1 MQFLTGEYPER
12 TPTCRISKDVK
23 LKTALIILFVVS
35 STVAGI
41 CQQSLPDS
49 IRNFIGD
56 IERDSNYVDKLNKL
70 ASGYLNVNPG
80 TSRKIAAHVIET
92 ATGIKYTRGYA
103 RGLVVMGNSY
113 WYEGIYEFAQ
123 NYYLLAARQYR
134 TLNDSLGLAQV
145 YNNMGEVNK
154 RLGETDM
161 ALEYLLRSLRM
172 NRTDSTRAMALYNI
186 GELYITLSDYRKATD
201 YINQS
206 MKLAQRLGNERIIAY
221 NQWSTARIKTEQG
234 HYDEAFIHYDT
245 AEKALVELG
254 ETRSLIQTYQD
265 IAYTHRKMNNVE
277 KAKQYL
283 DEASLLSGKLNVP
296 DLRITTYLEYF
307 KLDSLVG
314 NYQRALYYLSKHN
327 SLKDSVYNLL
337 KAEQIARVQAIYETE
352 RHEREK
358 QELLAEKDR
367 KDAALRSREILI
379 IAVSLSLI
387 IAGVLAV
394 ILFRQR
400 KEILQANKD
409 LQAKN
414 EEISFQKNAI
424 ESQAE
429 ALLILNEELKN
440 LNKSLE
446 GRIDE
451 RTRQIIQQNQRL
463 AEYTFVNAHKLRAPI
478 ASILGLINLFHQADA
493 KEQKVILNHLR
504 TCADQLDLTIQ
515 TINLNLEGGI
525 TETKLAGKKY

>member
-1 MQFLTGEYPER
+1 M
-12 TPTCRISKDVK
+12 
-23 LKTALIILFVVS
+23 KTVFVILFLFS
-35 STVAGI
+35 CAAAGV
-41 CQQSLPDS
+41 CQQPLPDS
-49 IRNFIGD
+49 IKNLIGEV
-56 IERDSNYVDKLNKL
+56 ERDSTYIDKLNKL

-134 TLNDSLGLAQV
+134 ILNDSLGLAQV

-154 RLGETDM
+154 RLGEKDM
-161 ALEYLLRSLRM
+161 ALEYLLRSLAM
-172 NRTDSTRAMALYNI
+172 NQTDSTRAMALYNI
-186 GELYITLSDYRKATD
+186 GELYITMGNYEKATD

-206 MKLAQRLGNERIIAY
+206 MEMAERLNNRRIVAY
-221 NQWSTARIKTEQG
+221 NRWSTARIKTEQG
-234 HYDEAFIHYDT
+234 QYDEAFNQYDT
-245 AEKALVELG
+245 AEKILVELG
-254 ETRSLIQTYQD
+254 ETRSLIQVYQD
-265 IAYTHRKMNNVE
+265 IAYTHRKMNNLQ
-277 KAKQYL
+277 KAKKYL
-283 DEASLLSGKLNVP
+283 DNASALSRKLNVP

-307 KLDSLVG
+307 KLDSLAG
-314 NYQRALYYLSKHN
+314 NYKQALYYLSRHN
-327 SLKDSVYNLL
+327 ALKDSVYNLL

-358 QELLAEKDR
+358 QELRAEKDR
-367 KDAALRSREILI
+367 KDAALRSSEMLI
-379 IAVSLSLI
+379 IAVSFSLLI
-387 IAGVLAV
+387 VGVLAV

-400 KEILQANKD
+400 KEILRANKD

-429 ALLILNEELKN
+429 ALLILNDELKD

-478 ASILGLINLFHQADA
+478 ASILGLINLFQQADS
-493 KEQKVILNHLR
+493 KEQKVILNHLK
-504 TCADQLDLTIQ
+504 TCADQLDSTIR

-525 TETKLAGKKY
+525 AETKAVGKKW

>member
-1 MQFLTGEYPER
+1 M
-12 TPTCRISKDVK
+12 
-23 LKTALIILFVVS
+23 
-35 STVAGI
+35 
-41 CQQSLPDS
+41 
-49 IRNFIGD
+49 
-56 IERDSNYVDKLNKL
+56 
-70 ASGYLNVNPG
+70 
-80 TSRKIAAHVIET
+80 
-92 ATGIKYTRGYA
+92 
-103 RGLVVMGNSY
+103 
-113 WYEGIYEFAQ
+113 
-123 NYYLLAARQYR
+123 
-134 TLNDSLGLAQV
+134 
-145 YNNMGEVNK
+145 
-154 RLGETDM
+154 
-161 ALEYLLRSLRM
+161 
-172 NRTDSTRAMALYNI
+172 
-186 GELYITLSDYRKATD
+186 
-201 YINQS
+201 
-206 MKLAQRLGNERIIAY
+206 
-221 NQWSTARIKTEQG
+221 
-234 HYDEAFIHYDT
+234 
-245 AEKALVELG
+245 
-254 ETRSLIQTYQD
+254 
-265 IAYTHRKMNNVE
+265 
-277 KAKQYL
+277 
-283 DEASLLSGKLNVP
+283 
-296 DLRITTYLEYF
+296 
-307 KLDSLVG
+307 
-314 NYQRALYYLSKHN
+314 
-327 SLKDSVYNLL
+327 
-337 KAEQIARVQAIYETE
+337 
-352 RHEREK
+352 
-358 QELLAEKDR
+358 LAEKDR

>member
-1 MQFLTGEYPER
+1 MKE
-12 TPTCRISKDVK
+12 
-23 LKTALIILFVVS
+23 LKGVLIILFVA
-35 STVAGI
+35 AGSFAGV
-41 CQQSLPDS
+41 CQQALPDS
-49 IRNFIGD
+49 IRNRIGD
-56 IERDSNYVDKLNKL
+56 VAQDSNYIDRLNKL
-70 ASGYLNVNPG
+70 ATGYLNVNPG
-80 TSRKIAAHVIET
+80 LSRKIAAHVIET
-92 ATGIKYTRGYA
+92 ATGIKHTRGYA

-134 TLNDSLGLAQV
+134 ILNDSLGLAQV

-154 RLGETDM
+154 RLGEMDM
-161 ALEYLLRSLRM
+161 ALEYLIRSLAM
-172 NRTDSTRAMALYNI
+172 NQTDSTRAMALYNI
-186 GELYITLSDYRKATD
+186 GELYITMRKYEKAID

-206 MKLAQRLGNERIIAY
+206 MDLARRYDNKRIIAY
-221 NQWSTARIKTEQG
+221 NHWSTARIRTEESK
-234 HYDEAFIHYDT
+234 YEEAFSQYDT
-245 AEKALVELG
+245 AEKILSSLG

-265 IAYTHRKMNNVE
+265 IAYTHRKRNE
-277 KAKQYL
+277 LQKAKAYL
-283 DEASLLSGKLNVP
+283 DKASDLSGKLNVP

-307 KLDSLVG
+307 KLDSLAG
-314 NYQRALYYLSKHN
+314 NYQQALYYLSRHN
-327 SLKDSVYNLL
+327 ALKDSVYNLL

-358 QELLAEKDR
+358 QELLKEKDR

-379 IAVSLSLI
+379 IAVSVSLL

-394 ILFRQR
+394 ILSRQR
-400 KEILQANKD
+400 KEILRANKD

-429 ALLILNEELKN
+429 ALLILNEELKD

-478 ASILGLINLFHQADA
+478 ASILGLINLFQQADA
-493 KEQKVILNHLR
+493 KEQKVIVKHLK
-504 TCADQLDLTIQ
+504 TCADQLDLTIR

-525 TETKLAGKKY
+525 AETKTVGKKW

>member
-1 MQFLTGEYPER
+1 MSA
-12 TPTCRISKDVK
+12 CRISKDVK
-23 LKTALIILFVVS
+23 VKPIVIILFVVS
-35 STVAGI
+35 STVSGL

-49 IRNFIGD
+49 IRNLIGD
-56 IERDSNYVDKLNKL
+56 VERDSNYVDKLNRL
-70 ASGYLNVNPG
+70 ASGYLNENPA

-134 TLNDSLGLAQV
+134 LLNDSLGLAQV

-154 RLGETDM
+154 RLGEMDM
-161 ALEYLLRSLRM
+161 ALEYLFRSLGM
-172 NRTDSTRAMALYNI
+172 NRTDSTRAMALYNV
-186 GELYITLSDYRKATD
+186 GELYITMGNYEKATE

-206 MKLAQRLGNERIIAY
+206 MDLAQRLNDQRIIGY

-234 HYDEAFIHYDT
+234 RYDEAFSHYDT
-245 AEKALVELG
+245 AEKILTELG

-265 IAYTHRKMNNVE
+265 IAYAHRKMNNVE
-277 KAKQYL
+277 KARAYL
-283 DEASLLSGKLNVP
+283 NLATSLSGKLNVP
-296 DLRITTYLEYF
+296 DLRITTYMEYF
-307 KLDSLVG
+307 KLDSLAG
-314 NYQRALYYLSKHN
+314 DYQQALYYLSRHN

-337 KAEQIARVQAIYETE
+337 KVEQIARVQAIYETE

-358 QELLAEKDR
+358 QELLLEKDR
-367 KDAALRSREILI
+367 KDVALRSREILI
-379 IAVSLSLI
+379 IAVSFTLL
-387 IAGVLAV
+387 IAGVLTI
-394 ILFRQR
+394 ILLRQR
-400 KEILQANKD
+400 KQILRANKD

-429 ALLILNEELKN
+429 ALLILNEELKD

-463 AEYTFVNAHKLRAPI
+463 AEYTFINAHKLRAPI
-478 ASILGLINLFHQADA
+478 ASILGLINLFQQADA
-493 KEQKVILNHLR
+493 KEQKVILNHLK
-504 TCADQLDLTIQ
+504 TCADQLDLTIR

-525 TETKLAGKKY
+525 AETKFAGKKW

>member
-1 MQFLTGEYPER
+1 MF
-12 TPTCRISKDVK
+12 S
-23 LKTALIILFVVS
+23 TASGL
-35 STVAGI
+35 
-41 CQQSLPDS
+41 CQQALPDS
-49 IRNFIGD
+49 IKNLIGD
-56 IERDSNYVDKLNKL
+56 VKQDSSYIIRLNSL
-70 ASGYLNVNPG
+70 ASGYLNVNPA
-80 TSRKIAAHVIET
+80 TSRQIAAHVIET
-92 ATGIKYTRGYA
+92 ATKIKYPRGYA

-154 RLGETDM
+154 RLGEMDM
-161 ALEYLLRSLRM
+161 ALEYLLRSLDM
-172 NRTDSTRAMALYNI
+172 KRTDSTRAMALYNV
-186 GELYITLSDYRKATD
+186 GELYISLRDYEKATD

-206 MKLAQRLGNERIIAY
+206 MELARRVDNQSIIAY

-234 HYDEAFIHYDT
+234 QYEEAFKYYEV
-245 AEKALVELG
+245 AEGILKRLG

-265 IAYTHRKMNNVE
+265 IAYTHRKMNNPG
-277 KAKQYL
+277 KARDYL
-283 DEASLLSGKLNVP
+283 DKASLLSGKLNVP

-307 KLDSLVG
+307 RVDSMAG
-314 NYQRALYYLSKHN
+314 NYQRAVYYLSRHN
-327 SLKDSVYNLL
+327 ALKDSVYNLL

-352 RHEREK
+352 QHEREN
-358 QELLAEKDR
+358 QQLRTEKDR
-367 KDAALRSREILI
+367 KDAELKLRELLI
-379 IAVSLSLI
+379 VAVSVSLL

-400 KEILQANKD
+400 KEILRANKD
-409 LQAKN
+409 LKAKN

-429 ALLILNEELKN
+429 ALLILNEELQD
-440 LNKSLE
+440 LNKTLE

-451 RTRQIIQQNQRL
+451 RTRQILHQNQRL

-478 ASILGLINLFHQADA
+478 ASILGLINLFQQADP
-493 KEQKVILNHLR
+493 KEQKVILKHLK
-504 TCADQLDLTIQ
+504 TCADQLDSTIR
-515 TINLNLEGGI
+515 TINRNLEGGI
-525 TETKLAGKKY
+525 AETKFVGKQS